1 MYRTVCVKISQKLNV
16 IPVTLI
22 DNAWLSIQDQL
33 EPDLAYHQY
42 AARIPEPPPPVHHA
56 AAFSN
61 PAYER
66 FAADRILTP
75 AASTATAGYERGS
88 GSGGSGPARTAAP
101 TQGHRRT
108 PSGSSGVYYE
118 ERSGGS
124 SGEYS
129 DRPPPLAPRQ
139 AQFGWEYTMRTGTTY
154 VLYGTY

>member
-1 MYRTVCVKISQKLNV
+1 M
-16 IPVTLI
+16 PLI
-22 DNAWLSIQDQL
+22 DNFWLSIQDQL

-75 AASTATAGYERGS
+75 AASTATAGYERG
-88 GSGGSGPARTAAP
+88 GSGGGSGAARTAAP
-101 TQGHRRT
+101 PQGHRRT

-139 AQFGWEYTMRTGTTY
+139 AQFIENTRCAMRTGTTY
-154 VLYGTY
+154 VLYVLASLCRGNLLA

>member
-1 MYRTVCVKISQKLNV
+1 LHFFRISYTVCVKISRKLNAV
-16 IPVTLI
+16 SLI
-22 DNAWLSIQDQL
+22 DNSWLSVQDQL

-42 AARIPEPPPPVHHA
+42 AARIPDPPPVHHA

-66 FAADRILTP
+66 FAAERILPP
-75 AASTATAGYERGS
+75 AVAGSTATAGYERGS
-88 GSGGSGPARTAAP
+88 GSGPARTAAP
-101 TQGHRRT
+101 PQGHRRT

-139 AQFGWEYTMRTGTTY
+139 AHIY
-154 VLYGTY
+154 